1 MMQTIKR
8 KKRIKGIESRKS
20 RYGWMFISPW
30 VLGFIL
36 FFLIPIVQSVI
47 FAFSYVELDIGGF
60 VTEFVA
66 FEHFEYLWNED
77 TEFVS
82 NLSSALGNL
91 LYSLPL
97 TVALSLT
104 FAVILNQQFKGRL
117 LARAIFFLPV
127 IIASGVIMEI
137 LTNAT
142 SGGMS
147 AVGGSNEY
155 SQGMIDFD
163 AVLGMLNLPAKITQ
177 AISEYLSNIFN
188 LVWDCGVQTVLFI
201 SGLQSVPAALYE
213 VSKVEGTTKWED
225 FWYITFPMLGNT
237 TLLVIIYT
245 IIEIVVK
252 ATNPVIKQA
261 YNLMLSNQIYD
272 ESSAILWFYFAI
284 VGAISGIVIA
294 VYNYL
299 LLRRWQ

>member
-1 MMQTIKR
+1 MMTLKR

-36 FFLIPIVQSVI
+36 FFLVPIVQSVI

-60 VTEFVA
+60 ITEFVGL
-66 FEHFEYLWNED
+66 EHFKYLWNED
-77 TEFVS
+77 TEFVT

-104 FAVILNQQFKGRL
+104 FAVILNQRFRGRL
-117 LARAIFFLPV
+117 LARAVFFLPV

-163 AVLGMLNLPAKITQ
+163 TILGTLNLPTSVTQ
-177 AISEYLSNIFN
+177 TLSGYLSNIFN

-245 IIEIVVK
+245 IIELVVK

-261 YNLMLSNQIYD
+261 YNLMLTNQIYD

-284 VGAISGIVIA
+284 VGVISGIVIA
-294 VYNYL
+294 AYNRL

>member
-1 MMQTIKR
+1 MTDIK
-8 KKRIKGIESRKS
+8 KKKIKGIESRKK

-30 VLGFIL
+30 ILGFVL
-36 FFLIPIVQSVI
+36 FFLIPIVQSVM

-60 VTEFVA
+60 LLEFA
-66 FEHFEYLWNED
+66 GFEHFKYLWNED
-77 TEFVS
+77 TTFVS
-82 NLSSALGNL
+82 NLSKALGDI

-97 TVALSLT
+97 IVALSLT
-104 FAVILNQQFKGRL
+104 FAVILNQKFKGRL

-137 LTNAT
+137 MSSAT

-147 AVGGSNEY
+147 AVGGSNGY

-163 AVLGMLNLPAKITQ
+163 TLLGTLNLPVKVTQ
-177 AISEYLSNIFN
+177 TLSMYLGNIFN

-213 VSKVEGTTKWED
+213 VSKVEGATKWED

-245 IIEIVVK
+245 IIELVVK
-252 ATNPVIKQA
+252 SSNPVIKQA
-261 YNLMLSNQIYD
+261 YNLMLTNQVYD
-272 ESSAILWFYFAI
+272 ESSAILWFYFII
-284 VGAISGIVIA
+284 VGALAGLFIA
-294 VYNYL
+294 IYNRV

>member
-1 MMQTIKR
+1 MAAVKK
-8 KKRIKGIESRKS
+8 KKRIKGIEARKS
-20 RYGWMFISPW
+20 RYGWMFIAPW
-30 VLGFIL
+30 VLGFVL
-36 FFLIPIVQSVI
+36 FFLVPIVQSVI

-60 VTEFVA
+60 ITEFVGI
-66 FEHFEYLWNED
+66 EHFSYLWNED
-77 TEFVS
+77 TEFVT

-97 TVALSLT
+97 IVALSLT
-104 FAVILNQQFKGRL
+104 FAVILNQKFRGRL

-137 LTNAT
+137 LTSAT

-147 AVGGSNEY
+147 AIGGSNDY
-155 SQGMIDFD
+155 SQGMIDFETI
-163 AVLGMLNLPAKITQ
+163 LSTLNLPSKVTQ
-177 AISEYLSNIFN
+177 TLSEYLGNIFN

-201 SGLQSVPAALYE
+201 SGLQSVPAVLYE

-245 IIEIVVK
+245 IIELVVK
-252 ATNPVIKQA
+252 STNPVIKQA
-261 YNLMLSNQIYD
+261 YNLMLENQVYD
-272 ESSAILWFYFAI
+272 ESSAMLWFYFAVI
-284 VGAISGIVIA
+284 GAIAGIVIA
-294 VYNYL
+294 AYNRV